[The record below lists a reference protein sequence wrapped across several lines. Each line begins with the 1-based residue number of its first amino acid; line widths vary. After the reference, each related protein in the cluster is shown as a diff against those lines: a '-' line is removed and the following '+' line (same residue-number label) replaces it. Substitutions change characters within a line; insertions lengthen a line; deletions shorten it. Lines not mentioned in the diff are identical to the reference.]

1 MGLEFLFGPAALLV
15 FVAFLMV
22 AMIVSAMV
30 FRKGFN
36 QLGWHRVLR
45 GYLGVFAAV
54 VAVTVVSVEFPL
66 DNFLSHLLLQ
76 SHFAFVWTALFVAP
90 LVLWLMPRGKPV
102 LPAVMGAACMWVCA
116 ILLLVTSRVVLSGDS
131 LLSSGS
137 MRSALV
143 FGGWSFLT
151 AYCFCFAAGIRW
163 SSFPHTKSSS

>member
-1 MGLEFLFGPAALLV
+1 MGLEFLFGPAALLI

-22 AMIVSAMV
+22 ATIMSAMV

-36 QLGWHRVLR
+36 QLGWHRVRR

-54 VAVTVVSVEFPL
+54 VAVTVVSVKFPF
-66 DNFLSHLLLQ
+66 DNFLSHMLLQ
-76 SHFAFVWTALFVAP
+76 SYFAFAWAALFVAP
-90 LVLWLMPRGKPV
+90 LVFWLMPRGKPV
-102 LPAVMGAACMWVCA
+102 LPVVMGAVCIWVCA

-137 MRSALV
+137 IRSALV
-143 FGGWSFLT
+143 SGGWSFLT

-163 SSFPHTKSSS
+163 SLLPHAKSSS

>member
-76 SHFAFVWTALFVAP
+76 SH
-90 LVLWLMPRGKPV
+90 
-102 LPAVMGAACMWVCA
+102 
-116 ILLLVTSRVVLSGDS
+116 LLLFGRRCS
-131 LLSSGS
+131 LLRWCCGS
-137 MRSALV
+137 CREASL
-143 FGGWSFLT
+143 
-151 AYCFCFAAGIRW
+151 FCRQ
-163 SSFPHTKSSS
+163 